1 MWVVTAAGFF
11 NADSWFLE
19 HTMHLGSLALKAD
32 TKAFKESLS
41 NICCKGWSGWLMRN
55 WLPYPSQVV
64 VHNVAKPGMVRGHGL
79 QPYTALFVFVFMAV
93 TLHFSFFKGFYYYL
107 FIFALTHS
115 LTQCRYY
122 KIVHGCNVSQC
133 QPKFNPRVHPLTLW
147 QSQLGKLSVL
157 RDSSLLLLQKS

>member
-1 MWVVTAAGFF
+1 MLTH
-11 NADSWFLE
+11 DSWNTRCIWAPLRSK
-19 HTMHLGSLALKAD
+19 LIQKPSKSPWAIYVAKAD
-32 TKAFKESLS
+32 QG
-41 NICCKGWSGWLMRN
+41 GWWEIGS
-55 WLPYPSQVV
+55 PYPSQVV